1 MIPENIKDLIAKL
14 KEKTKNNNAKWQTSS
29 GENEFQ
35 IKLDAGKIVIDSFHN
50 EHDNEWYVSF
60 GIYNKEGNEVIRNT
74 VEQSDISGDYELL
87 LDFHETVQN
96 SYLKTDETINKMI
109 FEING
114 KDEVGEID
122 SPLPF

>member
-50 EHDNEWYVSF
+50 EYDNEWYVSF